1 MSKAIPSFDR
11 RPLIAAL
18 FLALAA
24 LLFTLPPAT
33 AEARPLDAPRA
44 SGVVGERFDGYAMV
58 RSGSASESIKKLV
71 AQTNAQRRALYQKRA
86 KETGASEADIGKIY
100 AQQIMKSAPKGT
112 WFLTP
117 GGKWIK
123 R

>member
-1 MSKAIPSFDR
+1 MSKAIRSFDR

-18 FLALAA
+18 FLAFAA

-33 AEARPLDAPRA
+33 AQARPLDAPRA
-44 SGVVGERFDGYAMV
+44 AGQVGERFDGYAMV
-58 RSGSASESIKKLV
+58 RSSSAPAAIKKLV
-71 AQTNAQRRALYQKRA
+71 TQTNAQRRAVYQKRA
-86 KETGASEADIGKIY
+86 KETGASVTDIGKIY

-112 WFLTP
+112 WFLTQ

>member
-1 MSKAIPSFDR
+1 MSKAILSFDR

-18 FLALAA
+18 FVAFAT

-33 AEARPLDAPRA
+33 AQARPLDAPRA
-44 SGVVGERFDGYAMV
+44 AGQVGERFDGYAMV
-58 RSGSASESIKKLV
+58 RSGSAPASVKKLV
-71 AQTNAQRRALYQKRA
+71 TQTNAQRRAVYQKRA
-86 KETGASEADIGKIY
+86 KETGASVSDIGKIY

-112 WFLTP
+112 WFLTE

>member
-1 MSKAIPSFDR
+1 M
-11 RPLIAAL
+11 
-18 FLALAA
+18 
-24 LLFTLPPAT
+24 
-33 AEARPLDAPRA
+33 DAPRA

-58 RSGSASESIKKLV
+58 RSGSAPASIKKLV
-71 AQTNAQRRALYQKRA
+71 KQTNAQRRAVYQKRA
-86 KETGASEADIGKIY
+86 KETGASVSDIGKIY

-112 WFLTP
+112 WFLTQ